1 MFKILI
7 GVVIAAFVV
16 IIGFLI
22 IDPDLNQ
29 SATTPITEVSDT
41 TSGSKYTIE
50 GEVNKAGTYVLSDA
64 VTMADLIEAAGGTN
78 NNADDL
84 CYFESA
90 PLKSGSTYYIAGK
103 YDATD
108 ICSKDEITKVNINED
123 DASTLMS
130 VNGITTS
137 IASSI
142 VSYRT
147 ENGIFDTLEEL
158 MEVYGIGNA
167 TYHKI
172 RNYVILHSWSFYSSS
187 FRFGLV

>member
-29 SATTPITEVSDT
+29 VSNNTPISEIATDT
-41 TSGSKYTIE
+41 TNGSKYTIE

-64 VTMADLIEAAGGTN
+64 ITMQDLINAAGGVTA
-78 NNADDL
+78 NADSL
-84 CYFESA
+84 AYFSDA
-90 PLKSGSTYYIAGK
+90 SLKAGSTYYIASK
-103 YDATD
+103 YDDTD
-108 ICSKDEITKVNINED
+108 ICSKNEISKVNVNED
-123 DASTLMS
+123 DAQTLMS
-130 VNGITTS
+130 VSGITTS

-147 ENGIFDTLEEL
+147 ENGIFDTIEEL
-158 MEVYGIGNA
+158 MDVYGIGNA

-172 RNYVILHSWSFYSSS
+172 RNYVILH
-187 FRFGLV
+187 V

>member
-1 MFKILI
+1 MMKILI
-7 GVVIAAFVV
+7 GVVVAAFVV

-29 SATTPITEVSDT
+29 VNDNTAISEVIDT
-41 TSGSKYTIE
+41 KTGSKYTIE
-50 GEVNKAGTYVLSDA
+50 GEVNKAGTYVLSDSI
-64 VTMADLIEAAGGTN
+64 TMADLIEAAGGTN
-78 NNADDL
+78 SNADDL
-84 CYFESA
+84 AYFPNAS
-90 PLKSGSTYYIAGK
+90 LKAGSTYYIAGK
-103 YDATD
+103 YDQTD
-108 ICSKDEITKVNINED
+108 VCSKSEVSKVNINED
-123 DASTLMS
+123 DATTLMS

-147 ENGIFDTLEEL
+147 ENGIFNTIEQL

-172 RNYVILHSWSFYSSS
+172 RNYVILHA
-187 FRFGLV
+187 

>member
-22 IDPDLNQ
+22 IDPDLNTV
-29 SATTPITEVSDT
+29 SNNTPISEVMDS
-41 TSGSKYTIE
+41 TSGSKYTVE

-64 VTMADLIEAAGGTN
+64 ITMADLIEAAGGTTA
-78 NNADDL
+78 NADDL
-84 CYFESA
+84 AYFLDA
-90 PLKSGSTYYIAGK
+90 PLKAGSTYYIANK
-103 YDATD
+103 YDETD
-108 ICSKDEITKVNINED
+108 ICSKSEISKVNINED
-123 DASTLMS
+123 DATTLMS

-142 VSYRT
+142 VSYRA
-147 ENGIFDTLEEL
+147 ENGVFDTLEEL
-158 MEVYGIGNA
+158 MDVYGIGNA

-172 RNYVILHSWSFYSSS
+172 RNYVILHA
-187 FRFGLV
+187 

>member
-1 MFKILI
+1 MAKILI
-7 GVVIAAFVV
+7 GVVVVAFVV

-29 SATTPITEVSDT
+29 VADNGAITEVLET
-41 TSGSKYTIE
+41 QSGSKYTIE
-50 GEVNKAGTYVLSDA
+50 GEVNKAGTYVLSDSA
-64 VTMADLIEAAGGTN
+64 TMADLIAAAGGTN
-78 NNADDL
+78 SNADERA
-84 CYFESA
+84 YYENVT
-90 PLKSGSTYYIAGK
+90 LKSGSTYYIAGK

-108 ICSKDEITKVNINED
+108 ICSKSEVSKVNINED
-123 DASTLMS
+123 DATTLMS
-130 VNGITTS
+130 VHGITTS

-147 ENGIFDTLEEL
+147 ENGIFNTIEQV

-172 RNYVILHSWSFYSSS
+172 RNYVILHA
-187 FRFGLV
+187 

>member
-22 IDPDLNQ
+22 IDPDLSQ
-29 SATTPITEVSDT
+29 SSATPITETSDT
-41 TSGSKYTIE
+41 TGGNKYTIE
-50 GEVNKAGTYVLSDA
+50 GEVNKAGTYVLGDA
-64 VTMADLIEAAGGTN
+64 ITMADLIEAAGGTN

-84 CYFESA
+84 CYFATA

-108 ICSKDEITKVNINED
+108 ICSKEEISKVNINED

-147 ENGIFDTLEEL
+147 ENGIFDTIEEL

-172 RNYVILHSWSFYSSS
+172 RNYVILHS
-187 FRFGLV
+187 

>member
-1 MFKILI
+1 MMKVLI

-29 SATTPITEVSDT
+29 VNDNGAITEVVDST
-41 TSGSKYTIE
+41 QQSGSKYTIE
-50 GEVNKAGTYVLSDA
+50 GEVNKAGTYVLSDSI
-64 VTMADLIEAAGGTN
+64 TMADLIAAAGGTN
-78 NNADDL
+78 SNADDL
-84 CYFESA
+84 AYFPNAS
-90 PLKSGSTYYIAGK
+90 LKSGTTYYIPGK
-103 YDATD
+103 YDTTD
-108 ICSKDEITKVNINED
+108 VCSKSEVSKVNINED
-123 DASTLMS
+123 DATTLMS

-147 ENGIFDTLEEL
+147 ENGIFNTIEQV

-172 RNYVILHSWSFYSSS
+172 RNYVILHA
-187 FRFGLV
+187 

>member
-1 MFKILI
+1 MRGFFQMIKILI
-7 GVVIAAFVV
+7 GVVVAAFVV

-29 SATTPITEVSDT
+29 VTNNNVSSEVIETS
-41 TSGSKYTIE
+41 SGSKYTIE
-50 GEVNKAGTYVLSDA
+50 GEVNKAGTYVLKDSC
-64 VTMADLIEAAGGTN
+64 TMSDLIEAAGGLKS
-78 NNADDL
+78 NADEL
-84 CYFESA
+84 AFFPEA
-90 PLKSGSTYYIAGK
+90 VLKSGSSYYIASK
-103 YDATD
+103 YDDTD
-108 ICSKDEITKVNINED
+108 VCSKNEISKVNINAD
-123 DASTLMS
+123 DATTLMT

-158 MEVYGIGNA
+158 MDVYGIGNA

-172 RNYVILHSWSFYSSS
+172 RGYVILHT
-187 FRFGLV
+187 

>member
-7 GVVIAAFVV
+7 GVVVAAFVV
-16 IIGFLI
+16 IIGFLV
-22 IDPDLNQ
+22 IDPDLRNNNTNSINQ
-29 SATTPITEVSDT
+29 IIDD
-41 TSGSKYTIE
+41 GSRYTIE
-50 GEVNKAGTYVLSDA
+50 GEVNKPGTYVLTDS
-64 VTMADLIEAAGGTN
+64 VTMADLIEAAGGTKST
-78 NNADDL
+78 ADEL
-84 CYFESA
+84 GYFDFA
-90 PLKSGSTYYIAGK
+90 TLKGGTTYYIPGK
-103 YDATD
+103 YDETD
-108 ICSKDEITKVNINED
+108 ICSKTEIAKVNINED

-172 RNYVILHSWSFYSSS
+172 RNYVILHS
-187 FRFGLV
+187 

>member
-16 IIGFLI
+16 IIGFLV
-22 IDPDLNQ
+22 IDPDLRNNNTNSINQ
-29 SATTPITEVSDT
+29 IIDD
-41 TSGSKYTIE
+41 GSRYTIE
-50 GEVNKAGTYVLSDA
+50 GEVNKPGTYVLTDS
-64 VTMADLIEAAGGTN
+64 VTMADLIEAAGGTKST
-78 NNADDL
+78 ADDL
-84 CYFESA
+84 GYFDFA
-90 PLKSGSTYYIAGK
+90 TLKGGTTYYIPGK
-103 YDATD
+103 YDETD
-108 ICSKDEITKVNINED
+108 ICSKTEIAKVNINED
-123 DASTLMS
+123 DAQTLMS

-147 ENGIFDTLEEL
+147 ENGVFDTIEEL

-172 RNYVILHSWSFYSSS
+172 RNYVILHA
-187 FRFGLV
+187 